1 MFLNDIVTPM
11 TAEEIKK
18 TPVKSTVKED
28 SPWGS
33 GEGYTGDLW
42 HGTGDAWS
50 GEGGAGGMP
59 TGIGESAAGTMTFKE
74 WAEAQGDLYK
84 NFSHDS
90 QTYARAK
97 RAYLEAKQTTAETVS
112 SFSNPADTESPI
124 HGEDATAQFVQG
136 PGVDDSQSPIHSTG
150 NVQEDEDAKDLYKTT
165 NDASTKDVINRGG
178 RIIGHG
184 KSTNA
189 KLAAALSRSLDDL
202 EQEKEKNQDQEK
214 AIQNLDTVVAKLGKD
229 SGLDTA
235 PIDTGKTT
243 SAPAPTPTT
252 TGSVA
257 RPGMTASNT
266 PTMPT
271 PSAPTMPAPVA
282 SPTASTNVISMPSMP
297 TTSKSATNIAAKAK
311 QPVATMPT
319 KTSTPP
325 AVQPAATNEPS
336 TSPAFAQMA
345 KTLGT
350 PMDTSAADDESPY
363 KGKGLAPSTA
373 GILGIGGSP
382 IAGLQN
388 QPEPDTTADQVT
400 DQPDVSPGEV
410 FPSNVFNLPTNTNDV
425 SLTHPSIKKKR
436 KAAES
441 VTEEETTSPAI
452 ASMVNTLAPQ
462 AGAQRQ
468 FPAQTAIEQ
477 TIERNAQSW
486 ANSYKQVGK
495 PAKLSFGPAHV
506 TLPPDEIQSMHQY
519 IMTHYKNA
527 DDQGSVFR
535 QILSNLNK
543 LRIVRQTVASLQ
555 QSLPLQQNEHQM
567 SLGLINPNAKDI
579 QDIESDNLDQAL
591 VKPTFNYKGQRVT
604 KKPVT
609 QQTMNRAYGQTAK
622 QVRPAPALNPVRAT
636 IQYFNRKT
644 DQYELRTGMFNNEAD
659 ARQAAQRV
667 AGHIT
672 SIEPVM
678 REDVKTVPGPHGAID
693 VDRSQPGRTV
703 VRRQSNTYQTAGWGN
718 PPTNRVVG
726 PADAQL
732 DQIAQQADIEEGI
745 HSTVYHNGDQV
756 ELAPQYAD
764 KPGEVYTVS
773 QSDQERGRC
782 WIGDADGRGWYAT
795 FDQLIPAETM
805 GDDDYDSGE
814 MEEGIP
820 SKLPN
825 IPPENTLEYDRFI
838 RRGGVDQKTPYDLG
852 GADAYYGRQNNPAEE
867 YGFQKG
873 SPECDEYIQGYRN
886 THGNQDMRKDYG
898 SGRPGPVTPRRITK
912 TPKGVTEDGEGTPEG
927 LPHLTQELL
936 THIVQQVG
944 TEGAHAIVKSLEWGD
959 GAAEELLTLI
969 LRDLKQD
976 ISDEEIAECIASMQ
990 PQGVAEG
997 VPQPGESSGK
1007 AKQFNPNAKVQ
1018 TREMTLDQILNS
1030 VKGIPYV
1037 NNVVDDWDAK
1047 DYSWGVTKKVI
1058 EYAQYLQKNPQ
1069 SVANLPPLVV
1079 IDGQLN
1085 DGAHRLSAINLLQK
1099 RMDPKNPL
1107 WKQVKLKVKFG
1118 TSADVASEQGVAEDT
1133 DSWFRVTVKTPN
1145 GKTHNLQVPAN
1156 SHGTAKRKA
1165 LAYCAKNGIAGAE
1178 FVSAMRMPTLDEQG
1192 VAEDHADQQRK
1203 IFKKNGHPV
1212 GEVGIDRESSPG
1224 NGQWY
1229 MKCYAYDIDNSGYDS
1244 YEEAVAEL
1252 KHCMKQGVA
1261 EAAKAAQQAAIAIA
1275 MKRAGKK
1282 PAQVNEEDQVKKVF
1296 KDKAGKPV
1304 GEIGIDPESSPGN
1317 GEWYVYHYAT
1327 GYSVVGFDSAAEAKR
1342 ELMYVHKHPDA
1353 VEGHPSTQEQGVV
1366 EGDELTHAGQEVM
1379 VWTGPPTNNP
1389 PRDDKKY
1396 WVRGRLDSTE
1406 MHGGSMRAN
1415 VMTAKGMYNP
1425 ELSRVFNVEQGV
1437 AENDDWDDGD
1447 WDDIPDTHATV
1458 NSQQT
1463 ARYPEQV
1470 LRAIERNPAMRAD
1483 IIADYKRK
1491 QGVAESTNYWTKLQN
1506 ERNTKLNSLV
1516 NELKEITK

>member
-59 TGIGESAAGTMTFKE
+59 TGIGESVAGTMTFKE

-84 NFSHDS
+84 NFSNDS

-124 HGEDATAQFVQG
+124 HGEDATSQFVQG

-243 SAPAPTPTT
+243 SALAPTPTT

-297 TTSKSATNIAAKAK
+297 ATSKSATNIAAKAK

-350 PMDTSAADDESPY
+350 PTDTSAADDESPY

-990 PQGVAEG
+990 PQGVAESEFTISDDPSAHIKILFLKTING
-997 VPQPGESSGK
+997 NEYRLV
-1007 AKQFNPNAKVQ
+1007 KQGDVYK
-1018 TREMTLDQILNS
+1018 I
-1030 VKGIPYV
+1030 YV
-1037 NNVVDDWDAK
+1037 NRSTKN
-1047 DYSWGVTKKVI
+1047 KKVFSSFDL
-1058 EYAQYLQKNPQ
+1058 AKKALQ
-1069 SVANLPPLVV
+1069 
-1079 IDGQLN
+1079 QL
-1085 DGAHRLSAINLLQK
+1085 LL
-1099 RMDPKNPL
+1099 NA
-1107 WKQVKLKVKFG
+1107 VHTG
-1118 TSADVASEQGVAEDT
+1118 EQGVAEMDKSQRPPSRHGDYPLGAKGT
-1133 DSWFRVTVKTPN
+1133 TVKPTTPKKVVKDLTKVLDKAFDTKEVKEDT
-1145 GKTHNLQVPAN
+1145 GSWIIYDPETKQIKKRFKTH
-1156 SHGTAKRKA
+1156 T
-1165 LAYCAKNGIAGAE
+1165 
-1178 FVSAMRMPTLDEQG
+1178 
-1192 VAEDHADQQRK
+1192 
-1203 IFKKNGHPV
+1203 
-1212 GEVGIDRESSPG
+1212 
-1224 NGQWY
+1224 
-1229 MKCYAYDIDNSGYDS
+1229 
-1244 YEEAVAEL
+1244 
-1252 KHCMKQGVA
+1252 
-1261 EAAKAAQQAAIAIA
+1261 
-1275 MKRAGKK
+1275 AGKSY
-1282 PAQVNEEDQVKKVF
+1282 ANTHGLGF
-1296 KDKAGKPV
+1296 A
-1304 GEIGIDPESSPGN
+1304 SS
-1317 GEWYVYHYAT
+1317 EYY
-1327 GYSVVGFDSAAEAKR
+1327 FDNIKEK
-1342 ELMYVHKHPDA
+1342 E
-1353 VEGHPSTQEQGVV
+1353 
-1366 EGDELTHAGQEVM
+1366 
-1379 VWTGPPTNNP
+1379 
-1389 PRDDKKY
+1389 
-1396 WVRGRLDSTE
+1396 
-1406 MHGGSMRAN
+1406 
-1415 VMTAKGMYNP
+1415 
-1425 ELSRVFNVEQGV
+1425 V

-1447 WDDIPDTHATV
+1447 WNDIPDTHAV
-1458 NSQQT
+1458 VKANQPSP
-1463 ARYPEQV
+1463 YPEQV